1 MGNLSCPL
9 YCGFLGEPLKE
20 TVTLWMPLLSR
31 VVIWLMPVL
40 DSLSPAY
47 PLDLYVWEIVSG
59 HISSLIPTWVLLNFK
74 LTVGV

>member
-20 TVTLWMPLLSR
+20 TVTLWLPLLSR

-40 DSLSPAY
+40 DSFSPAY
-47 PLDLYVWEIVSG
+47 PLDLYVWETVSG